1 MTPLGYVPQPR
12 PTVERIGG
20 PVVTAPYRDP
30 TLYPDA
36 RLDDL
41 LARMTLEEKL
51 AQIGCVWSSRLLDGG
66 AFDPAAAG
74 RLLASGIGQVT
85 RIGGATV
92 LDPRQS
98 ASFTNAI
105 QRFLREETR
114 LGIPALVHEESCAG
128 YTAKGATCFP
138 QAIGL
143 AATFEPALVEAM
155 TREIRTQMLAV
166 GARHTLAPVLDVA
179 RDPRW
184 GRLEETF
191 GEDPWLVAQMGM
203 AYVRGIQSD
212 RLATGVAATGKH
224 FAGYGASEGGL
235 NWAPAHLGARELRD
249 VYAFPFEAAIREAG
263 LATVM
268 NGYHELDGVPCGC
281 SLHLLTHL
289 LRDELGFDGLVVA
302 DYFTVE
308 TLHGYH
314 RVARD
319 KGDAARRALEA
330 GLDVELPAL
339 DCFGAPLAEAIGR
352 GDVPVTLVDRAVRRH
367 LRLKLRLGLFEQPF
381 VDAAAAPL
389 VFDTAPQR
397 QLARELGRKSIV
409 LLKNDGALLPLR
421 RDLRRVAVVGPSA
434 DSIRV
439 LQGDYHYPAHL
450 EIVFGTI
457 EEHAPAPAAG
467 EGGGARV
474 NLADHFPPM
483 VGLLDGI
490 RGAVAPGTT
499 VVHASGCDL
508 VRPGDEGFAQAVAA
522 ATGADVAICCVGGKS
537 GLVDGCTS
545 GEAVDRSTLGL
556 PGEQQRLVEA
566 IVATGTPT
574 VVVLVD
580 GRPLALPWIAD
591 HVPAVL
597 HAWLPGEEGGRA
609 VADVLFGAADPGG
622 RLPVSMPHGVGQL
635 PVFHGHKPS
644 GARSHW
650 RGTYADGPTSPR
662 FPFGH
667 GLSYA
672 RFAYDCLSVSPEAAT
687 ADDVVEIACDV
698 ANAGDRAGEEVVQ
711 LYVRDEVGSVTRPV
725 RELRGF
731 ARVTLAPGE
740 TARVTFVLAMRALAF
755 HDVALRRVVEPG
767 EVAVLIGASSDD
779 VRLTGRFTITGET
792 REVGRGVAFTTPV
805 RVERRP

>member
-1 MTPLGYVPQPR
+1 MPSD
-12 PTVERIGG
+12 
-20 PVVTAPYRDP
+20 PYRDP
-30 TLYPDA
+30 ARSIDE

-41 LARMTLEEKL
+41 VGRLTLPEKL
-51 AQIGCVWSSRLLDGG
+51 AQIGCVWSSQLLANG
-66 AFDPAAAG
+66 AFSRAAAAE
-74 RLLASGIGQVT
+74 RIALGIGHVT

-92 LDPRQS
+92 LDPRAS
-98 ASFTNAI
+98 AEFTNAI
-105 QRFLREETR
+105 QRFLIEETR
-114 LGIPALVHEESCAG
+114 LGIPAIVHEESCAG

-155 TREIRTQMLAV
+155 ARVIREQLLAV

-191 GEDPWLVAQMGM
+191 GEDPWLIAQMGI
-203 AYVRGIQSD
+203 AYVRGIQGD
-212 RLATGVAATGKH
+212 DLANGVVATGKH
-224 FAGYGASEGGL
+224 FVGYAASEGGM

-263 LATVM
+263 LASVM
-268 NGYHELDGVPCGC
+268 NAYHELDGVPCGC
-281 SLHLLTHL
+281 SRALLTDL
-289 LRDELGFDGLVVA
+289 LRDEIGFDGLVVA
-302 DYFTVE
+302 DYFTVD

-314 RVARD
+314 QVAAD

-339 DCFGAPLAEAIGR
+339 DCFGDPLREAVER
-352 GDVPVTLVDRAVRRH
+352 GDVAMALVDRAVRRL
-367 LRLKLRLGLFEQPF
+367 LRVKLGLGLFERPY
-381 VDAAAAPL
+381 VDAPAAPR

-397 QLARELGRKSIV
+397 ALARTIGRKSIV
-409 LLKNDGALLPLR
+409 LLKNAGGLLPLR
-421 RDLRRVAVVGPSA
+421 PDLGRIAVIGPSA

-450 EIVFGTI
+450 EIVFGAI
-457 EEHAPAPAAG
+457 DEHAPAPAAPG
-467 EGGGARV
+467 TARRV
-474 NLADHFPPM
+474 NLADHFPRM
-483 VGLLDGI
+483 VSVLAGI
-490 RGAVAPGTT
+490 RAAVSPAT
-499 VVHASGCDL
+499 VVTHARGCDL
-508 VRPGDEGFAQAVAA
+508 LAAGDAGFAEAVAVA
-522 ATGADVAICCVGGKS
+522 RAADVAICCVGGKS

-545 GEAVDRSTLGL
+545 GEAIDRCTLDL
-556 PGEQQRLVEA
+556 PGAQQALVEA
-566 IVATGTPT
+566 VVAAGTPV
-574 VVVLVD
+574 VVVLID

-597 HAWLPGEEGGRA
+597 HAWLPGEEGGHA
-609 VADVLFGAADPGG
+609 IADVLFGAADPGG
-622 RLPVSMPHGVGQL
+622 RLPVSMPRAVGQV

-644 GARSHW
+644 GGRSHW
-650 RGTYADGPTSPR
+650 RGAYADGPATPL

-672 RFAYDCLSVSPEAAT
+672 RFTFANLSLSHAEAASG
-687 ADDVVEIACDV
+687 DVVEIACDV

-731 ARVTLAPGE
+731 ARVALAPGE
-740 TARVTFVLAMRALAF
+740 TARVIFALAVPALAF
-755 HDVALRRVVEPG
+755 HDVSHRRVVEPG
-767 EVAVLIGASSDD
+767 RVAVLIGASSDD
-779 VRLTGRFTITGET
+779 IRLRGAFTIIGGT
-792 REVGRGVAFTTPV
+792 RDVGRAVAFTTPV
-805 RVERRP
+805 RVERG

>member
-1 MTPLGYVPQPR
+1 M
-12 PTVERIGG
+12 E
-20 PVVTAPYRDP
+20 TAPYRDP
-30 TLYPDA
+30 AQPMEL

-41 LARMTLEEKL
+41 VGRMTVEEKL
-51 AQIGCVWSSRLLDGG
+51 AQIGCVWSSRLLADR
-66 AFDPAAAG
+66 AFDPMAAR
-74 RLLASGIGQVT
+74 RLLARGIGQVT

-92 LDPRQS
+92 LDPGQS
-98 ASFTNAI
+98 AAFTNAV
-105 QRFLREETR
+105 QRFLVEETR
-114 LGIPALVHEESCAG
+114 LGIPGLVHEESCAG

-155 TREIRTQMLAV
+155 TREIRIQMLAV

-235 NWAPAHLGARELRD
+235 NWAPAHLGPRELRD
-249 VYAFPFEAAIREAG
+249 VYVFPFEAAIREAG

-281 SLHLLTHL
+281 SQALLSDL
-289 LRDELGFDGLVVA
+289 LRDELGFDGAVVA
-302 DYFTVE
+302 DYFTVD

-339 DCFGAPLAEAIGR
+339 DCFGAPLAEAIAR
-352 GDVPVTLVDRAVRRH
+352 GDVPIALVDRAVRRH
-367 LRLKLRLGLFEQPF
+367 LRLKLALGLFERPY

-397 QLARELGRKSIV
+397 ALARELARKSIV
-409 LLKNDGALLPLR
+409 LLENTGDVLPLR
-421 RDLRRVAVVGPSA
+421 RDIPRIAVIGPSA
-434 DSIRV
+434 DSVRV

-450 EIVFGTI
+450 EIVFGAI
-457 EEHAPAPAAG
+457 DEHAPAPAAG
-467 EGGGARV
+467 ETPGV

-483 VGLLDGI
+483 VSVLEGI
-490 RGAVAPGTT
+490 RAAVAPATE
-499 VVHASGCDL
+499 VVHARGCDL
-508 VRPGDEGFAQAVAA
+508 VAPGEEGFAAAIAA
-522 ATGADVAICCVGGKS
+522 ATGAAVAICCVGGKS

-556 PGEQQRLVEA
+556 PGVQQRLVEA

-597 HAWLPGEEGGRA
+597 HAWLPGEEGGHA

-622 RLPVSMPHGVGQL
+622 RLPVSMPHGVGQV

-650 RGTYADGPTSPR
+650 RGTYADGPTTPR
-662 FPFGH
+662 FAFGH
-667 GLSYA
+667 GRSYA
-672 RFAYDCLSVSPEAAT
+672 RFAYANLSISPAEAV
-687 ADDVVEIACDV
+687 ADEVIEIACEV
-698 ANAGDRAGEEVVQ
+698 TNTAERPGEEVVQ
-711 LYVRDEVGSVTRPV
+711 LYVRDDIGSVTRPV

-731 ARVTLAPGE
+731 TRVALAPGE
-740 TARVTFVLAMRALAF
+740 TVRVTFELAVRALAF

-767 EVAVLIGASSDD
+767 DTTVLIGASSEDI
-779 VRLTGRFTITGET
+779 RLTGRLVIAGEA
-792 REVGRGVAFTTPV
+792 REIGRGAVFTTPV
-805 RVERRP
+805 RVERRGSRS